1 MPGRR
6 RLPIT
11 ARWTAFAGAAIV
23 VAAVAVIVTAAI
35 AGRGP
40 SCGSPVWG
48 QLQGGPAHDGQAQGG
63 SGTLSVRW
71 TRAGRAS
78 GGAVL
83 VGDDLIVG
91 ERGGLSDLSTS
102 DGVERW
108 HWATAD
114 QRGNNV
120 GPPAVNGCSV
130 AVVEAR
136 PEQSANGVHA
146 ILHVVSMSSHELV
159 GKGLDIPSVSA
170 GGLLSTGSR
179 YEIVGGRPESGTVR
193 WGLYSVNADTA
204 VASSIAALAAFTPGP
219 PAADGETSYVA
230 AWDNAVEAVGAGGR
244 RLWRTA
250 STALPLTTPVVSGGK
265 VFVGTIGSADAYD
278 AGTGKVLW
286 TQPITSG
293 VVAAPLP
300 AGDGVLVVDRA
311 YHKLHRLD
319 LASGRDLWQVQLGTT
334 LSPPVLVGSRVIT
347 VDEQGDMLA
356 VDATTGR
363 LLQKLT
369 LRSGV
374 RSPLAVGGGSLYA
387 VGNDGRVTAVS
398 LG

>member
-1 MPGRR
+1 MSGRR

-11 ARWTAFAGAAIV
+11 ARWTAAAGAAIV
-23 VAAVAVIVTAAI
+23 VAAVAVIVAAAI

-40 SCGSPVWG
+40 ACGSAVWG

-63 SGTLSVRW
+63 AGTLSVRW
-71 TRAGRAS
+71 TRAGKAS

-83 VGDDLIVG
+83 VGDDLLVG
-91 ERGGLSDLSTS
+91 QQGGVADLSTS

-108 HWATAD
+108 HWATLD
-114 QRGNNV
+114 QKGGNV

-130 AVVEAR
+130 AVVESR
-136 PEQSANGVHA
+136 PDQSANGVHA
-146 ILHVVSMSSHELV
+146 VLHVVSTSTHELV

-179 YEIVGGRPESGTVR
+179 FEVVGGRPESGTVK
-193 WGLYSVNADTA
+193 WGLYTVNADTA
-204 VASSIAALAAFTPGP
+204 AASSLAALAAFTPGP
-219 PAADGETSYVA
+219 PAGDGDTSYVA
-230 AWDNAVEAVGAGGR
+230 AWDNAVQAIASGGR
-244 RLWRTA
+244 QLWRRAT
-250 STALPLTTPVVSGGK
+250 TALPLTTPVVISGK
-265 VFVGTIGSADAYD
+265 VIVGTIGGVDAFD
-278 AGTGKVLW
+278 AGTGSVLW

-300 AGDGVLVVDRA
+300 AGDSLYVVDRA

-319 LASGRDLWQVQLGTT
+319 LASGRDLSQVQLGTT
-334 LSPPVLVGSRVIT
+334 LSPPVLVGTRVIT

-356 VDATTGR
+356 LDARTGS

-369 LRSGV
+369 LKSGV

-387 VGNDGRVTAVS
+387 IGNDGRVTAVS